1 MMNKVVLLSEIRKE
15 KTNVKNRFLEN
26 KNNNGEYTPIDKIK
40 NYVKFEKKF
49 NSLKNSN
56 YFVDLK
62 NNQNKY
68 EKKLNNIIKKIFSF
82 KNNLPFIGFI
92 NSVYN
97 DELSKNT
104 KIVYLKNDQ
113 DASLKNSLYNIR
125 ILAEDDYRKFEYEI
139 KFETVD
145 DQNIAIIVS
154 KMDCESNCGNVINL
168 NKMKKEYK
176 DENSVTLNRGSKDS
190 CNRVLIMFNSN
201 IQVPDVFEFEDESE
215 GKNIQYKIN
224 VMKSW
229 KYDFKQLFE
238 KNMYLL
244 FPMKVLDLKNRLL
257 TISKEVLSKELIKD
271 EIERFFRDMNRYL
284 MKIKAENLISEEDI
298 TEYNLIAIEL
308 LTYFIKEKANS
319 FVDIKTDIEATLKDL
334 VV

>member
-26 KNNNGEYTPIDKIK
+26 KKNNSDYKPIDKIK
-40 NYVKFEKKF
+40 TYVNFEKKF
-49 NSLKNSN
+49 D
-56 YFVDLK
+56 FFK

-68 EKKLNNIIKKIFSF
+68 EKKINNIFKRIFSF
-82 KNNLPFIGFI
+82 KNKLPLIGFI

-104 KIVYLKNDQ
+104 KIIYLKNDQ
-113 DASLKNSLYNIR
+113 DTSLKNSVYNIR

-145 DQNIAIIVS
+145 DQNIAIIIS
-154 KMDCESNCGNVINL
+154 KMDCENNCSNVINL
-168 NKMKKEYK
+168 NKIKKEYK
-176 DENSVTLNRGSKDS
+176 DENAVNLSKGSKDS

-201 IQVPDVFEFEDESE
+201 IEVPDVFEFEEESE
-215 GKNIQYKIN
+215 EKNIQYKIN

-244 FPMKVLDLKNRLL
+244 FPMKVLELKNRLL

-271 EIERFFRDMNRYL
+271 EIDRFFKDMNRYL
-284 MKIKAENLISEEDI
+284 MKIKNENKNFPRWKCLVCNIRG
-298 TEYNLIAIEL
+298 
-308 LTYFIKEKANS
+308 FHGS
-319 FVDIKTDIEATLKDL
+319 FRKSSGLWKHSRRRERSTPKGCS
-334 VV
+334 

>member
-26 KNNNGEYTPIDKIK
+26 KKNNSDYKPIDKIK
-40 NYVKFEKKF
+40 TYVNFEKKF
-49 NSLKNSN
+49 D
-56 YFVDLK
+56 FFK

-68 EKKLNNIIKKIFSF
+68 EKKINNIFKRIFSF
-82 KNNLPFIGFI
+82 KNKLPLIGFI

-104 KIVYLKNDQ
+104 KIIYLKNDQ
-113 DASLKNSLYNIR
+113 DTSLKNSVYNIR

-145 DQNIAIIVS
+145 DQNIAIIIS
-154 KMDCESNCGNVINL
+154 KMDCENNCSNVINI
-168 NKMKKEYK
+168 NKIKKEYK
-176 DENSVTLNRGSKDS
+176 DENAVNLSKGSKDS

-201 IQVPDVFEFEDESE
+201 IEVPDVFEFEEESE
-215 GKNIQYKIN
+215 EKNIQYKIN

-257 TISKEVLSKELIKD
+257 TISKEVLSKEIIKD
-271 EIERFFRDMNRYL
+271 EIDRFFKDMNRYL
-284 MKIKAENLISEEDI
+284 MKIKNKNLISEDDI

-319 FVDIKTDIEATLKDL
+319 FIDIKTDIEATLKDL

>member
-26 KNNNGEYTPIDKIK
+26 KKNNSDYKPIDKIK
-40 NYVKFEKKF
+40 TYVNFEKKF
-49 NSLKNSN
+49 D
-56 YFVDLK
+56 FFK

-68 EKKLNNIIKKIFSF
+68 EKKINNIFKRIFSF
-82 KNNLPFIGFI
+82 KNKLPLIGFI

-104 KIVYLKNDQ
+104 KIIYLKNDQ
-113 DASLKNSLYNIR
+113 DTSLKNSVYNIR

-145 DQNIAIIVS
+145 DQNIAIIIS
-154 KMDCESNCGNVINL
+154 KMDCENNCSNVINL
-168 NKMKKEYK
+168 NKIKKEYK
-176 DENSVTLNRGSKDS
+176 DENAVNLSKGSKDS

-201 IQVPDVFEFEDESE
+201 IEVPDVFEFEEESE
-215 GKNIQYKIN
+215 EKNIQYKIN

-257 TISKEVLSKELIKD
+257 TISKEVLSKEIIKD
-271 EIERFFRDMNRYL
+271 EIDRFFKDMNRYL
-284 MKIKAENLISEEDI
+284 MKIKNKNLISEDDI

-319 FVDIKTDIEATLKDL
+319 FIDIKTDIEATLKDL

>member
-1 MMNKVVLLSEIRKE
+1 MNKVVLLSEIRKD
-15 KTNVKNRFLEN
+15 KTNVKNRFLEDEKIN
-26 KNNNGEYTPIDKIK
+26 SEREQIENINTCVNFGKKFESLKNNN
-40 NYVKFEKKF
+40 
-49 NSLKNSN
+49 
-56 YFVDLK
+56 YFIDLK
-62 NNQNKY
+62 NKQNKY
-68 EKKLNNIIKKIFSF
+68 EKKLNNIIKRLFSF
-82 KNNLPFIGFI
+82 KNNLPLIGFI

-97 DELSKNT
+97 DELSKST
-104 KIVYLKNDQ
+104 KIIYLKNGQ
-113 DASLKNSLYNIR
+113 DASLKNSAYNIR

-145 DQNIAIIVS
+145 DQNIAIIIS
-154 KMDCESNCGNVINL
+154 KMDCESNCSNVINL

-176 DENSVTLNRGSKDS
+176 DENAVNLSRGSKDS
-190 CNRVLIMFNSN
+190 CNRILIMFNSN
-201 IQVPDVFEFEDESE
+201 IEVPDVFEFQEELE
-215 GKNIQYKIN
+215 GKNNQCKIN

-271 EIERFFRDMNRYL
+271 EIERFFKDMNRYL
-284 MKIKAENLISEEDI
+284 MKIKNKNFISEDDI

-308 LTYFIKEKANS
+308 LTYFIREKANG
-319 FVDIKTDIEATLKDL
+319 FVDIKTHIEATLKDL

>member
-1 MMNKVVLLSEIRKE
+1 MNKVVLLSEVRKD
-15 KTNVKNRFLEN
+15 KTNVKNRFLQDKKINSECKQVEN
-26 KNNNGEYTPIDKIK
+26 IK
-40 NYVKFEKKF
+40 TCVNFKKKF
-49 NSLKNSN
+49 NSLKNNN
-56 YFVDLK
+56 YFIDLK
-62 NNQNKY
+62 NKQNKY
-68 EKKLNNIIKKIFSF
+68 EKKLNSIIKRMFSF
-82 KNNLPFIGFI
+82 KNNLPLIAFI

-104 KIVYLKNDQ
+104 KIIYFKNDQ
-113 DASLKNSLYNIR
+113 DASLKNSIYNIR

-139 KFETVD
+139 KLETVD
-145 DQNIAIIVS
+145 DQNMAIIIS
-154 KMDCESNCGNVINL
+154 KMDCQNNCSNVINF
-168 NKMKKEYK
+168 NKIKKEYK
-176 DENSVTLNRGSKDS
+176 DENAVNLSKGSKDS

-201 IQVPDVFEFEDESE
+201 IEVPDVFEFEEESE

-271 EIERFFRDMNRYL
+271 EIDRFFKDMNKYL
-284 MKIKAENLISEEDI
+284 MKIKNKNLISKDDI

-308 LTYFIKEKANS
+308 LTYFIKEKANG
-319 FVDIKTDIEATLKDL
+319 FVDIKIDIEATLKEL